1 MRLRTRIKSAG
12 LILGLL
18 MVFAAVAA
26 AQQPVTQNPGPN
38 TNTPGLRGS
47 KASRGDRRGPGRREG
62 FGPGMLR
69 ELNLTDDQKQ
79 QVRAIMKQ
87 SFAGNKDLR
96 DELRNLGEKR
106 QQGTLTPEEQARAKT
121 LHEQMRASMKDT
133 EAKIAGVL
141 TPEQKTRVE
150 QLQKER
156 RSNQERFGRKHRGSP
171 DQTNAP
177 VQP

>member
-1 MRLRTRIKSAG
+1 
-12 LILGLL
+12 
-18 MVFAAVAA
+18 
-26 AQQPVTQNPGPN
+26 
-38 TNTPGLRGS
+38 
-47 KASRGDRRGPGRREG
+47 
-62 FGPGMLR
+62 
-69 ELNLTDDQKQ
+69 
-79 QVRAIMKQ
+79 
-87 SFAGNKDLR
+87 
-96 DELRNLGEKR
+96 
-106 QQGTLTPEEQARAKT
+106 
-121 LHEQMRASMKDT
+121 MRASMKDT